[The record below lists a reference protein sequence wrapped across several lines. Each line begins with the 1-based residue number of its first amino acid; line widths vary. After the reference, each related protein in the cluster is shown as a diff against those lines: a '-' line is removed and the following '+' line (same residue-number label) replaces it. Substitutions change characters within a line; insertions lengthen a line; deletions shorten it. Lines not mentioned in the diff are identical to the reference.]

1 MVRRDVV
8 VAGFPHT
15 GHTFGKHAL
24 EMSTR
29 TMGSSKYNFLGLMA
43 CRLPLRRGGEKEDK
57 ECIDLGITAAF
68 LTLRIRAFCHVLRR
82 EGSSESPRA

>member
-8 VAGFPHT
+8 VAGFPQT
-15 GHTFGKHAL
+15 GHTFGKRAL

-29 TMGSSKYNFLGLMA
+29 TMGSSKHNFLGLMA
-43 CRLPLRRGGEKEDK
+43 CGLPLRRGEEKQDK

-68 LTLRIRAFCHVLRR
+68 LTLKIRDSCHVLWR

>member
-1 MVRRDVV
+1 MVKRDAV
-8 VAGFPHT
+8 VAGFPQT
-15 GHTFGKHAL
+15 GHTLGKRTL

-43 CRLPLRRGGEKEDK
+43 CGLPLRREGEKTDK
-57 ECIDLGITAAF
+57 ECIDLGITATF
-68 LTLRIRAFCHVLRR
+68 LTLKIRAFHHVLRR